1 MMVNNETGVIQDVQ
15 KLGQK
20 AKAVGAYFHVDAAQ
34 AIGKL
39 PVDLKKL
46 NMIDLLSL
54 SAHKIYG
61 PKGVGA
67 LYIKAQPKVPLRP
80 MIFGGSQE
88 RGFRPGT
95 LATHQIIGLAEA
107 LFLAQEFFT
116 QDFQHA
122 KLLSQELLWRLALIP
137 KIKINGFKSERI
149 PNILNIQFPGIDAE
163 ALLAS
168 LEGIA
173 ISMGSACTSG
183 TTQASHVLSAMG
195 LSDLEAN
202 SSLRFSFGRFT
213 TLQEVQS
220 AATAVVEAVSEL
232 RALSPIWES
241 NWESA

>member
-1 MMVNNETGVIQDVQ
+1 MNLSLEYIAGLFDGEGYITVNNNKGNFIPT
-15 KLGQK
+15 
-20 AKAVGAYFHVDAAQ
+20 
-34 AIGKL
+34 IG
-39 PVDLKKL
+39 
-46 NMIDLLSL
+46 
-54 SAHKIYG
+54 
-61 PKGVGA
+61 
-67 LYIKAQPKVPLRP
+67 
-80 MIFGGSQE
+80 
-88 RGFRPGT
+88 
-95 LATHQIIGLAEA
+95 
-107 LFLAQEFFT
+107 
-116 QDFQHA
+116 
-122 KLLSQELLWRLALIP
+122 
-137 KIKINGFKSERI
+137 IKINGFKSERI